1 MGRKRYQS
9 KNAVFTRVNTA
20 AERDLTPSAAYGS
33 FQGAMPSSDRGYV
46 YFPDLDSEREID
58 SWSRTELAKRG
69 CALYNEIGFI
79 RGMINGIARM
89 TCGTGLMPQALAQ
102 DEKWNDRIEQ
112 LANEKLGSRNTFHL
126 ARKFNLYSSQRAVY
140 RGMLKIGDVLGVLA
154 RTEDTKSLRVALY
167 EGNQVGNGSKDFKGW
182 VDGVLPDQHKAA
194 LKYRLIQR
202 ANDGRTTQVD
212 VPAEHCLLVADY
224 ERIGQHRG
232 ITALY
237 HAVNRMLD
245 RSEILAAV
253 TKGIKLSN
261 QLGYVIETDKD
272 TPGPSGG
279 PGALAPRK
287 QTVIQTSNGP
297 MTLEKFLAP
306 GQIEELKPGQSFKIL
321 HDERPHPNVVDH
333 LDGLVRDV
341 SLGTGWFP
349 EVLYKVA
356 GLGGANTRFV
366 MAATQGKIEEGQELL
381 VETYLAPLWIAFVAD
396 MIANGEIWHVPDWYA
411 HGWLSPA
418 RLTVD
423 FGRDGKLHIEQ
434 YKQGMIT
441 LKTLYG
447 YRGEEW
453 KRQTIQYLAERA
465 FMKAEAQ
472 RKGLT
477 LQEAYPQ
484 FYGTNV
490 GAQPSGDDKPDSKPD
505 DKPDPEDDE

>member
-1 MGRKRYQS
+1 MRKKRYQS
-9 KNAVFTRVNTA
+9 PKAPAFTRVNTA

-33 FQGAMPSSDRGYV
+33 FSGAMPSTDRGYI
-46 YFPDLDSEREID
+46 YFPEVDSEREID
-58 SWSRTELAKRG
+58 SWSRNELAKRA
-69 CALYNEIGFI
+69 CAMYNEIGFV

-89 TCGTGLMPQALAQ
+89 TCGTGLMPQALTANE
-102 DEKWNDRIEQ
+102 DWNDRIER
-112 LANEKLGSRNTFHL
+112 LANERLGSRNTFHL
-126 ARKFNLYSSQRAVY
+126 ARKFDLFSSQRAVY
-140 RGMLKIGDVLGVLA
+140 RSMLKVGDVLGVLA
-154 RTEDTKSLRVALY
+154 RTPDTNALRVALY
-167 EGNQVGNGSKDFKGW
+167 EGNQIGNGSRDSKGW
-182 VDGVLPDQHKAA
+182 LDGVLPDQHKAA
-194 LKYRLIQR
+194 LKYRLLER
-202 ANDGRTTQVD
+202 ASDGKTTQVD
-212 VPAEHCLLVADY
+212 VPAEHCMLVADY

-237 HAVNRMLD
+237 HAVNRLLD
-245 RSEILAAV
+245 RGEILAAV

-261 QLGYVIETDKD
+261 QIGYVIETDKD

-287 QTVIQTSNGP
+287 QTIIQTSSGP
-297 MTLEKFLAP
+297 MTMEKFLAP

-341 SLGTGWFP
+341 ALGTGWFP

-381 VETYLAPLWIAFVAD
+381 VETYLAPIWIAFVAD
-396 MIANGEIWHVPDWYA
+396 MIAGGEIEFVPDWYA

-453 KRQTIQYLAERA
+453 RRQTMQYLAERA
-465 FMKAEAQ
+465 FMKEEA
-472 RKGLT
+472 RKRNLT

-484 FYGTNV
+484 FFGINA
-490 GAQPSGDDKPDSKPD
+490 GAQPSGNDKPDTKD
-505 DKPDPEDDE
+505 DTEDDDDDA